1 MFWILGADII
11 VPVPQVPAGE
21 ERGPGVLPN
30 LVKENEMEE
39 DEEEKKE
46 ADYNEE
52 EMEGKKRG
60 EEDSLVVEEVK
71 MGKFFLIPFDTCL
84 LPLQL
89 MLQGSFH
96 QEEIKQPHYRG
107 TQTPNIMNYLV
118 PPEAPDHLPLAT
130 LPCLPEQCN
139 HCGKN
144 FSRKSR
150 VSKHMLMVQLLKQ
163 A

>member
-1 MFWILGADII
+1 
-11 VPVPQVPAGE
+11 
-21 ERGPGVLPN
+21 
-30 LVKENEMEE
+30 MEE
-39 DEEEKKE
+39 DEDEKKE

-89 MLQGSFH
+89 LLQGSFH

-144 FSRKSR
+144 FSRKS
-150 VSKHMLMVQLLKQ
+150 SLS
-163 A
+163 